1 MDLETLKAL
10 VLEALD
16 EIKAE
21 EVVTLDVQGQ
31 TDIADLMVV
40 ASGQSK
46 RKLRRSPP
54 MWSSMPKR
62 LAVAHW
68 ALREEDGEWVL
79 VDLGDIIVHLMQ
91 PEVRALYDLERL
103 WSLSPGQIGHRR
115 MKIELIAA
123 GTKPPGWVREGF
135 DTYQGRMKGDC
146 ELS

>member
-46 RKLRRSPP
+46 RQIKA
-54 MWSSMPKR
+54 
-62 LAVAHW
+62 LAANVVEHAK
-68 ALREEDGEWVL
+68 AAGYRPLGVEGEEDGEWVL
-79 VDLGDIIVHLMQ
+79 VDLGDVIVHLMQ

-103 WSLSPGQIGHRR
+103 WSLSPGQI
-115 MKIELIAA
+115 ESSQD
-123 GTKPPGWVREGF
+123 E
-135 DTYQGRMKGDC
+135 D
-146 ELS
+146 

>member
-1 MDLETLKAL
+1 MDLEALKAL

-46 RKLRRSPP
+46 RQIKA
-54 MWSSMPKR
+54 
-62 LAVAHW
+62 LAANVVEHAK
-68 ALREEDGEWVL
+68 AAGCRPLGVEGEEDGEWVL
-79 VDLGDIIVHLMQ
+79 VDLGDVIVHFMQ

-103 WSLSPGQIGHRR
+103 WSLSPGQI
-115 MKIELIAA
+115 ESSQD
-123 GTKPPGWVREGF
+123 E
-135 DTYQGRMKGDC
+135 D
-146 ELS
+146 

>member
-46 RKLRRSPP
+46 RQIKA
-54 MWSSMPKR
+54 
-62 LAVAHW
+62 LAANVVEHAK
-68 ALREEDGEWVL
+68 AVGCRPLGVEGEEDGEWVL
-79 VDLGDIIVHLMQ
+79 VDLGDVIVHLMQ

-103 WSLSPGQIGHRR
+103 WSLSPGQI
-115 MKIELIAA
+115 ESSQD
-123 GTKPPGWVREGF
+123 E
-135 DTYQGRMKGDC
+135 D
-146 ELS
+146 